1 MLYRTARV
9 KCSEFRR
16 LISVHVDLGSV
27 DNTCCCHWWFRSYH
41 PSSMVVDSYLGI
53 HMVLLYV
60 LSDNVNFLPSQPVT
74 VRYMFRRHFPKCG
87 RLFTEY
93 MTVFTLLAA
102 RVTCQDNYLVNL
114 KSFIP
119 RIVVYILSYVCHAFL
134 RIHILTYGTC
144 LCIYYHLW

>member
-1 MLYRTARV
+1 MWTWGLWITFV
-9 KCSEFRR
+9 VVIDDSGHIIHLVWW
-16 LISVHVDLGSV
+16 LILTS
-27 DNTCCCHWWFRSYH
+27 R
-41 PSSMVVDSYLGI
+41 GI

-60 LSDNVNFLPSQPVT
+60 LPDNVNFLPSQPVT

-114 KSFIP
+114 KSFIS

-144 LCIYYHLW
+144 MCIYYHLW